1 MDRIKLTKQILVAM
15 VVGFSI
21 GALIHGFDWS
31 ENAFVGEFL
40 VGGIFSLGGQI
51 FIKTLKLLVVP
62 LVFVSLVCGASSL
75 AGGNNM
81 GRIGLKT
88 VALYLMTTAIA
99 ITLALTVAN
108 IINPGLGINMAE
120 GMTFQAKE
128 APPFTQV
135 VLDIFPSNPVSAMA
149 EGNMLQIIVFALL
162 LGVALTRAGDAGLA
176 LKASFDRWNEVI
188 MQLVMMLM
196 LAAPVG
202 VFCREGI
209 GNAEVALASRG
220 LVTSWNLPG
229 PNSPRGLRPLRPT
242 SWSNPHCTNV
252 KMSTQ
257 K

>member
-1 MDRIKLTKQILVAM
+1 
-15 VVGFSI
+15 
-21 GALIHGFDWS
+21 
-31 ENAFVGEFL
+31 
-40 VGGIFSLGGQI
+40 
-51 FIKTLKLLVVP
+51 
-62 LVFVSLVCGASSL
+62 
-75 AGGNNM
+75 M

-188 MQLVMMLM
+188 MQLVMM
-196 LAAPVG
+196 P
-202 VFCREGI
+202 C
-209 GNAEVALASRG
+209 
-220 LVTSWNLPG
+220 WQ
-229 PNSPRGLRPLRPT
+229 RP
-242 SWSNPHCTNV
+242 SVCSA
-252 KMSTQ
+252 
-257 K
+257 